1 LSSRILV
8 DEIYGK
14 TANTSALA
22 IDSNG
27 VVTRPVIPAWRVG
40 RTANQSVGQGSSSV
54 DVEFDRTTDQ
64 NCFLQGGCTISSGV
78 ITVPVAGLYQI
89 NANVRLNLVSANYIE
104 FYMVINDVATGTS
117 TFSYFLN
124 GAPSSSYD
132 SGAVSSVFSLSAN
145 DNVRIKVYAG
155 GDTSHTISS
164 YSTFSGVL
172 IG

>member
-1 LSSRILV
+1 MTSTLKVSKIQ
-8 DEIYGK
+8 DPTNGN
-14 TANTSALA
+14 TAIE

-40 RTANQSVGQGSSSV
+40 RTANQSVGQGSSAV
-54 DVEFDRTTDQ
+54 VVEFDRTTDQ
-64 NCFLQGGCTISSGV
+64 NCFVQGGCTISSGV
-78 ITVPVAGLYQI
+78 VTVPVAGLYQI
-89 NANVRLNLVSANYIE
+89 NANVRLNAVSANYIE

-117 TFSYFLN
+117 NFSYFLKGSPN
-124 GAPSSSYD
+124 SSYD
-132 SGAVSSVFSLSAN
+132 SGAVSSVFSLSAS
-145 DNVRIKVYAG
+145 DNVRIKVFAG